1 MKKSRLLGIAGYIA
15 LLILAGV
22 LLVKM
27 CKMTKQAMS
36 SFVVKTKFVG
46 EYSLDGN
53 EWKTL
58 EKNTKFSSF
67 DGDLMLR
74 GQLDEQLPMYLSF
87 YLNHIGVT
95 ISVNGERV
103 FDSGR
108 VNDDVPEMVC
118 GSYWSGWSSEEVKA
132 VDEIQIRLHNPHKY
146 GNAGAYNEFLD
157 SLYFGGGMALQKQLH
172 QMSMP
177 YQITGMFIM
186 VVSVALLGMALGYL
200 VQRISSGSLLWSM
213 GLMSLFMSG
222 YILMDTIDNEFRS
235 NLIVFNT
242 CMRLFCILF
251 GSLELAN
258 CIRKIL
264 TGKRCKIAG
273 YFVAMQATVNGI
285 LVLLSLIDIIDVYDI
300 SLYWAIS
307 QGIVFLAM
315 FGLCVLEYLRGVKEE
330 RILSVSCMTL
340 IFVVL
345 FELVN
350 ARVNFCTSG
359 IIVKVIFTMLFL
371 FYLVSAVKL
380 VVVNHEAAIK
390 AKKLESELTDSR
402 IVLAMSQ
409 IQPHFIYNALG
420 AIRSL
425 CVEDSRTAV
434 EAIDRFSGYLR
445 GSFEAMD
452 KKQCIPFHKEMELV
466 DNYLYLEQRR
476 FEDKIKIE
484 KSLETENFMLPPM
497 SVQPIVENAVR
508 HGIRGKRTAGTVII
522 KSFAD
527 EAEYIIIVADDG
539 VGFDISEMKKDGK
552 VHVGLQNVEKRLNLM
567 CKGRLEVESVPG
579 EGTTVIIH
587 IPKNLKKTDEKKGQK
602 IG

>member
-1 MKKSRLLGIAGYIA
+1 MI
-15 LLILAGV
+15 
-22 LLVKM
+22 
-27 CKMTKQAMS
+27 
-36 SFVVKTKFVG
+36 
-46 EYSLDGN
+46 
-53 EWKTL
+53 
-58 EKNTKFSSF
+58 
-67 DGDLMLR
+67 
-74 GQLDEQLPMYLSF
+74 
-87 YLNHIGVT
+87 
-95 ISVNGERV
+95 
-103 FDSGR
+103 
-108 VNDDVPEMVC
+108 C
-118 GSYWSGWSSEEVKA
+118 GSYWSGWSSEEIETG
-132 VDEIQIRLHNPHKY
+132 DETQIRLHNPHKY

-157 SLYFGGGMALQKQLH
+157 SLYFGGGTALQKQLH

-213 GLMSLFMSG
+213 GL
-222 YILMDTIDNEFRS
+222 
-235 NLIVFNT
+235 
-242 CMRLFCILF
+242 FCIIF

-264 TGKRCKIAG
+264 TGKRRKIAG

-315 FGLCVLEYLRGVKEE
+315 FGLCVLEYLRGIKEE
-330 RILSVSCMTL
+330 RILSVSCMIL
-340 IFVVL
+340 IFAVL

-359 IIVKVIFTMLFL
+359 IIVKVIFTVLFL
-371 FYLVSAVKL
+371 FHLVSAVNL

-452 KKQCIPFHKEMELV
+452 KKQCIPFHKE
-466 DNYLYLEQRR
+466 
-476 FEDKIKIE
+476 
-484 KSLETENFMLPPM
+484 
-497 SVQPIVENAVR
+497 
-508 HGIRGKRTAGTVII
+508 II
-522 KSFAD
+522 F
-527 EAEYIIIVADDG
+527 
-539 VGFDISEMKKDGK
+539 
-552 VHVGLQNVEKRLNLM
+552 
-567 CKGRLEVESVPG
+567 
-579 EGTTVIIH
+579 
-587 IPKNLKKTDEKKGQK
+587 
-602 IG
+602 